1 MQSLKAAQNAADEP
15 PDEDDAPPQDGRPLS
30 IGFTDLRGEDQ
41 AQLLLMS
48 HKVSEAAFQEIPFA
62 LGERLFV
69 SEPEGHSNLQEHSGG
84 GAVEEGWKCGE
95 KQDQSVPFIP
105 SLKSDYKATEC
116 VNTFNG
122 NLPLWV
128 VEPP

>member
-1 MQSLKAAQNAADEP
+1 MKTAQNAADEP
-15 PDEDDAPPQDGRPLS
+15 PDEDDAPPQEGRPLS

-69 SEPEGHSNLQEHSGG
+69 SEPEGHSNLQEHSGR
-84 GAVEEGWKCGE
+84 GAGEEGWKCGE
-95 KQDQSVPFIP
+95 KQDQSAPFIP
-105 SLKSDYKATEC
+105 SLKSDHKATEC
-116 VNTFNG
+116 VNTFNR
-122 NLPLWV
+122 NLPL
-128 VEPP
+128 